1 LNMRKFLFAIAAVA
15 VSVTFAAA
23 QAPPAAAQRPAAAA
37 PAAPAQ
43 AKPPAP
49 VPPAAGQAKP
59 AAPAPAAPAEAAPAQ
74 AAEMAAAP
82 ETYSYQSEGRR
93 DPFLNLLGTGMEVT
107 TMMRHGDG
115 PGSMTVAEVSVR
127 GIMQSRGALIAM
139 IEGPDKK
146 TYVVH
151 QGDKFVDGAIK
162 TITPQGLVLVQEIND
177 PLSLV
182 KHREIR
188 KMLRS
193 IEDAK

>member
-1 LNMRKFLFAIAAVA
+1 MRTLLFAIAAVTMSV
-15 VSVTFAAA
+15 VSARG
-23 QAPPAAAQRPAAAA
+23 QAPAAAQPQPAA
-37 PAAPAQ
+37 PAAAQ
-43 AKPPAP
+43 T
-49 VPPAAGQAKP
+49 KP
-59 AAPAPAAPAEAAPAQ
+59 AAPA
-74 AAEMAAAP
+74 EMAAP
-82 ETYSYQSEGRR
+82 ESYTYEPEGRR
-93 DPFLNLLGTGMEVT
+93 DPFLNLLGTGVDAQT
-107 TMMRHGDG
+107 LMRRGDG

-162 TITPQGLVLVQEIND
+162 SITPQGLVVMQEIND

>member
-1 LNMRKFLFAIAAVA
+1 
-15 VSVTFAAA
+15 
-23 QAPPAAAQRPAAAA
+23 
-37 PAAPAQ
+37 
-43 AKPPAP
+43 
-49 VPPAAGQAKP
+49 
-59 AAPAPAAPAEAAPAQ
+59 
-74 AAEMAAAP
+74 
-82 ETYSYQSEGRR
+82 
-93 DPFLNLLGTGMEVT
+93 
-107 TMMRHGDG
+107 
-115 PGSMTVAEVSVR
+115 MTVAEVSVR

-139 IEGPDKK
+139 VEGPDKK

-162 TITPQGLVLVQEIND
+162 TITPQGLVVVQDIND

>member
-1 LNMRKFLFAIAAVA
+1 MRMFLIAIAAVA
-15 VSVTFAAA
+15 ASVVSVRGQT
-23 QAPPAAAQRPAAAA
+23 PAAAQRPPAPVPAAQATQAKPAA
-37 PAAPAQ
+37 PVPAAPAQ
-43 AKPPAP
+43 ARPAP
-49 VPPAAGQAKP
+49 AVPAVPAEAVP
-59 AAPAPAAPAEAAPAQ
+59 AAPAD
-74 AAEMAAAP
+74 MAAAP
-82 ETYSYQSEGRR
+82 ESYVYQSEGRR
-93 DPFLNLLGTGMEVT
+93 DPFLNLLGTGVDVQ

-139 IEGPDKK
+139 VEGPDKK

-162 TITPQGLVLVQEIND
+162 TITPQGLVVVQDIND

>member
-1 LNMRKFLFAIAAVA
+1 MRMFLIAIAAVA
-15 VSVTFAAA
+15 ASVVSVRGQT
-23 QAPPAAAQRPAAAA
+23 PAAAQRPPA
-37 PAAPAQ
+37 PVPAAQ

-49 VPPAAGQAKP
+49 VP
-59 AAPAPAAPAEAAPAQ
+59 AAPAQARPAPAAPAAPAEAPPAAP
-74 AAEMAAAP
+74 AEMAAAP
-82 ETYSYQSEGRR
+82 ESYAYQSEGRR
-93 DPFLNLLGTGMEVT
+93 DPFLNLLGTGVDVQ

-162 TITPQGLVLVQEIND
+162 TITPQGLVVVQDIND

>member
-1 LNMRKFLFAIAAVA
+1 MRMFLFAIAAVA
-15 VSVTFAAA
+15 LSAVSA
-23 QAPPAAAQRPAAAA
+23 R
-37 PAAPAQ
+37 AQ

-49 VPPAAGQAKP
+49 ATPAAAQAKP
-59 AAPAPAAPAEAAPAQ
+59 AATSTPGAPAAPAVTTPAQ
-74 AAEMAAAP
+74 PAEMAPAP
-82 ETYSYQSEGRR
+82 ENYAYQPEGRR
-93 DPFLNLLGTGMEVT
+93 DPFLNLLGTGEVQ
-107 TMMRHGDG
+107 TMLRHGDG

-127 GIMQSRGALIAM
+127 GIMQSKGALIAM
-139 IEGPDKK
+139 VEGPDKK

-151 QGDKFVDGAIK
+151 QGDKFADGAIK
-162 TITPQGLVLVQEIND
+162 TITPQGLVVMQDIND

>member
-1 LNMRKFLFAIAAVA
+1 MRTFLFATAVA
-15 VSVTFAAA
+15 VAISPVSARG
-23 QAPPAAAQRPAAAA
+23 QAPAPAQRPPAAA
-37 PAAPAQ
+37 PAAPA
-43 AKPPAP
+43 PHT
-49 VPPAAGQAKP
+49 GQAKP
-59 AAPAPAAPAEAAPAQ
+59 DAPAEIAP
-74 AAEMAAAP
+74 P
-82 ETYSYQSEGRR
+82 ETYAYEPEGRR
-93 DPFLNLLGTGMEVT
+93 DPFLNLLGTGGDAQT
-107 TMMRHGDG
+107 LMRRGDG

-139 IEGPDKK
+139 IEGPDRK

-162 TITPQGLVLVQEIND
+162 SITPKGLLVLQEIND